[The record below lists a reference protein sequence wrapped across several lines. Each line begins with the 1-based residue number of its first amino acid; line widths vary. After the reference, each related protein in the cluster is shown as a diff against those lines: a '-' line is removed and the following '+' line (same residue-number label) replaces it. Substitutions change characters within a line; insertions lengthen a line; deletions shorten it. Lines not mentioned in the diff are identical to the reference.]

1 MSALHFINTC
11 SVCGAEE
18 SLDGLLARMIDDDQV
33 RRLVADVL
41 TQSLPLGGQ
50 VVSYLRLHK
59 PPRQKLRMAK
69 VAQILAELVP
79 DIKRGAITRKGREW
93 QAPGP
98 AWQAAFAAVFEARDK
113 GQLALPLP
121 GNAYLYEVLM
131 RQADRAE
138 AAVERDQADQSR
150 SRAHVGQAQ
159 SAAGLLTELYT
170 QPPAPPAVLVTGEI
184 GPGRPRDGAGA
195 AHIVPPIGPAPA
207 APTGPSAYA
216 LKVRA
221 EIAQKFALRR
231 AATGQEPT
239 TPESA
244 AAQPPGATAP

>member
-1 MSALHFINTC
+1 MSAGQFLNIC
-11 SVCGAEE
+11 AACGAEE

-59 PPRQKLRMAK
+59 PARQRLRMSK
-69 VAQILAELVP
+69 VAALLAELVP
-79 DIKRGAITRKGREW
+79 DIRRGAITRKGREW

-98 AWQAAFAAVFEARDK
+98 AWQAAFAAVFDSRDK
-113 GQLALPLP
+113 GLLVLPLE
-121 GNAYLYEVLM
+121 GNGYLYEALM

-138 AAVERDQADQSR
+138 AAVERTHNDQSR
-150 SRAHVGQAQ
+150 SRAHVGVAQ

-170 QPPAPPAVLVTGEI
+170 QPPAPPVALVTGEQ
-184 GPGRPRDGAGA
+184 GPRDGAGA
-195 AHIVPPIGPAPA
+195 AHIAVPTTPP

-221 EIAQKFALRR
+221 EIADKLARRR
-231 AATGQEPT
+231 AAAEPS
-239 TPESA
+239 PSPSP
-244 AAQPPGATAP
+244 AAQPSGATPS